1 MYATQRAT
9 QLAKTITMAC
19 SVQKQPTQPQHTSAS
34 ATVTAAAAIPPTM
47 TVAVMASANN
57 SNNSNTNN
65 IASQVGGGGSNSG
78 SNSSMSG
85 GGGVGILTA
94 ALSDATSKPLTPKP
108 RGSLPND
115 ANQPPQVAFQWPPIP
130 VSTHTSNLRLNMMN
144 QNPKDLHT
152 ARLMIEELRTK
163 VRYQA
168 EHIMKWRKAY
178 ALQVRLSV
186 HILILT
192 HNDINEMYSFI
203 PQIQQHY
210 RYQKEKSDQMNTLT
224 SQLLLLESRL
234 KRKQKQIASLLSHRE
249 ITIHRQQKIIDTL
262 SNRLS
267 DHGLDA
273 IEANFTTELDSLNDS
288 DSAVVLED
296 IDSDS
301 SNMPFG
307 ARRRSSG
314 GGSGGGMGFN
324 ATQCGSDG
332 ITIVRSISDA
342 IETNLNKYSG
352 VRRNNCFLRRPE
364 ILETVYSVEEDP
376 EPTTDVAEKRD
387 KFRNRSEKA
396 LSSSSTEGQIDSNS
410 SHAPPHASAHT
421 TLHQTNNGT
430 EVERTKENIRITPPS
445 PQRQLSV
452 SKPLES
458 STKDGYTAYSVMVP
472 QLRTTAA
479 TPTAERVNALAGA
492 DVDGSSP
499 GVKSQVTNYNRVMSN
514 HRSVTKPKDVK
525 YKRINKAKSKSLEEL
540 RGRLKNLVERGGS
553 TGNGLDAPGTGGVG
567 GPHYTHGVMPQ
578 TAQSY
583 A

>member
-19 SVQKQPTQPQHTSAS
+19 SVQKQPTQPQHTTAS

-47 TVAVMASANN
+47 AVTAMATANN
-57 SNNSNTNN
+57 NNNSSNTNN
-65 IASQVGGGGSNSG
+65 IASQMGGGGSNSG

-85 GGGVGILTA
+85 GGVGILA
-94 ALSDATSKPLTPKP
+94 AAISDATSKPLTPKP

-115 ANQPPQVAFQWPPIP
+115 ANQPPQVEFHWPPIP

-178 ALQVRLSV
+178 ALQ
-186 HILILT
+186 
-192 HNDINEMYSFI
+192 
-203 PQIQQHY
+203 IQQHY
-210 RYQKEKSDQMNTLT
+210 RYQKEKSDQMSTLT

-249 ITIHRQQKIIDTL
+249 ITIQRQQKIIDTL

-314 GGSGGGMGFN
+314 GGSGGGFGSN
-324 ATQCGSDG
+324 AAQCGSDG

-376 EPTTDVAEKRD
+376 EPTSDVAEKRD
-387 KFRNRSEKA
+387 KFRTRSEKA

-410 SHAPPHASAHT
+410 SHAPTHAPSTHP
-421 TLHQTNNGT
+421 TLHQTNGT

-445 PQRQLSV
+445 PQRQLSI

-458 STKDGYTAYSVMVP
+458 PTKDGYTAYSVMVP

-479 TPTAERVNALAGA
+479 TPTTERVNALAGA
-492 DVDGSSP
+492 DVDGSST

-553 TGNGLDAPGTGGVG
+553 TGNGLDAHGASGVG
-567 GPHYTHGVMPQ
+567 VSPYTHGLMPQ

>member
-19 SVQKQPTQPQHTSAS
+19 SVQKQPTQAQHTTS
-34 ATVTAAAAIPPTM
+34 ATATAAALPPTM
-47 TVAVMASANN
+47 AVTAMATANN
-57 SNNSNTNN
+57 NNNNSNTNN
-65 IASQVGGGGSNSG
+65 IATQMGGGGSNSG

-85 GGGVGILTA
+85 GGVGGVGILA
-94 ALSDATSKPLTPKP
+94 AAISDATSKPLTPKP

-115 ANQPPQVAFQWPPIP
+115 ANQPPQVEFHWPAIP

-178 ALQVRLSV
+178 ALQ
-186 HILILT
+186 
-192 HNDINEMYSFI
+192 
-203 PQIQQHY
+203 IQQHY

-249 ITIHRQQKIIDTL
+249 ITIQRQQKIIDTL

-288 DSAVVLED
+288 DSAVVLEE

-314 GGSGGGMGFN
+314 GGSGGGMGAN
-324 ATQCGSDG
+324 AAQCGSDG

-376 EPTTDVAEKRD
+376 EPTSDVAEKRD

-410 SHAPPHASAHT
+410 SHAPPHASTHA
-421 TLHQTNNGT
+421 TLHQNNGI
-430 EVERTKENIRITPPS
+430 EVERNKENIRITPPS
-445 PQRQLSV
+445 PQRQLSI

-458 STKDGYTAYSVMVP
+458 PTKDGYTAYSVMVP

-479 TPTAERVNALAGA
+479 TPTTEKVNALAGA
-492 DVDGSSP
+492 DVDGSLP

-553 TGNGLDAPGTGGVG
+553 AGNSLDAPGTGGVG
-567 GPHYTHGVMPQ
+567 GVPYTHGVMPQ

>member
-19 SVQKQPTQPQHTSAS
+19 SVQKQPTQPQHTTAS

-47 TVAVMASANN
+47 AVTAMATAN
-57 SNNSNTNN
+57 NNSNTNN
-65 IASQVGGGGSNSG
+65 IGSQMGGGGSNSG

-85 GGGVGILTA
+85 GGVGILA
-94 ALSDATSKPLTPKP
+94 AAISDATSKPLTPKP

-115 ANQPPQVAFQWPPIP
+115 ASKPPQVEFHWPRIP

-144 QNPKDLHT
+144 QNPMDLHT

-168 EHIMKWRKAY
+168 EHIMKLRKAY
-178 ALQVRLSV
+178 GVQ
-186 HILILT
+186 
-192 HNDINEMYSFI
+192 M
-203 PQIQQHY
+203 QQHY
-210 RYQKEKSDQMNTLT
+210 HYQMEKSDQLNALT

-234 KRKQKQIASLLSHRE
+234 KRRQKQIGSLLCHRE
-249 ITIHRQQKIIDTL
+249 FTIQRQQKIIDTL

-273 IEANFTTELDSLNDS
+273 VEANFTTELDSLNDS

-301 SNMPFG
+301 SNMPLR

-314 GGSGGGMGFN
+314 GGSGAGFGSN

-342 IETNLNKYSG
+342 IETNLKYSA
-352 VRRNNCFLRRPE
+352 VRRNNCYLRRPE

-376 EPTTDVAEKRD
+376 EPTSDVAEKRD
-387 KFRNRSEKA
+387 KFRTRSEKA

-410 SHAPPHASAHT
+410 SHAPAHASTHT
-421 TLHQTNNGT
+421 TLHQTNGT

-445 PQRQLSV
+445 PQRQLSI

-458 STKDGYTAYSVMVP
+458 PTKDGYTAYSVTVP

-479 TPTAERVNALAGA
+479 TPTTERVNALAGA

-553 TGNGLDAPGTGGVG
+553 TGNGLDAHGAGGVG
-567 GPHYTHGVMPQ
+567 VAPYTHGVMPQ

>member
-19 SVQKQPTQPQHTSAS
+19 SVQKQPTQPQHTTAS
-34 ATVTAAAAIPPTM
+34 ATATAAAAIPPTM
-47 TVAVMASANN
+47 AVTAMANANN
-57 SNNSNTNN
+57 NTNNNNSNTNN
-65 IASQVGGGGSNSG
+65 IASQMGGGGSNSG

-85 GGGVGILTA
+85 GGVGILA
-94 ALSDATSKPLTPKP
+94 AAISDATSKPLTPKP

-115 ANQPPQVAFQWPPIP
+115 ASQPPQVEFHWPPIP

-178 ALQVRLSV
+178 GLQ
-186 HILILT
+186 
-192 HNDINEMYSFI
+192 M
-203 PQIQQHY
+203 QQHY
-210 RYQKEKSDQMNTLT
+210 RYQKEKSDQLNALT

-234 KRKQKQIASLLSHRE
+234 KRRQKQIASLLGHRE
-249 ITIHRQQKIIDTL
+249 LTIQRQQKIIDTL

-314 GGSGGGMGFN
+314 GGSGVGMGSN
-324 ATQCGSDG
+324 ATQCGGDG

-342 IETNLNKYSG
+342 IETNLKYSA
-352 VRRNNCFLRRPE
+352 VRRNNCYLRRPE

-376 EPTTDVAEKRD
+376 EPTSDVAEKRD
-387 KFRNRSEKA
+387 KFRTRSEKA

-410 SHAPPHASAHT
+410 SHAPAHASTHT
-421 TLHQTNNGT
+421 TLHQTNGT
-430 EVERTKENIRITPPS
+430 DVERTQENIRITPPS
-445 PQRQLSV
+445 PQRQLSI

-458 STKDGYTAYSVMVP
+458 PTKDGYTAYSVMVP

-479 TPTAERVNALAGA
+479 TPTTERVNTLAGT

-553 TGNGLDAPGTGGVG
+553 TGNGLDAHGAGGVG
-567 GPHYTHGVMPQ
+567 VAPYTHGVMPQ

>member
-19 SVQKQPTQPQHTSAS
+19 SVQKQPTQPQHTTAS

-47 TVAVMASANN
+47 AVTAMATAN
-57 SNNSNTNN
+57 NNSNTNN
-65 IASQVGGGGSNSG
+65 IGSQMGGGGSNSG

-85 GGGVGILTA
+85 GGVGILA
-94 ALSDATSKPLTPKP
+94 AAISDATSKPLTPKP

-115 ANQPPQVAFQWPPIP
+115 ASKPPQVEFHWPRIP

-144 QNPKDLHT
+144 QNPMDLHT

-168 EHIMKWRKAY
+168 EHIMKLRKAY
-178 ALQVRLSV
+178 G
-186 HILILT
+186 
-192 HNDINEMYSFI
+192 M
-203 PQIQQHY
+203 QQHY
-210 RYQKEKSDQMNTLT
+210 HYQMEKSDQLNALT

-234 KRKQKQIASLLSHRE
+234 KRRQKQIGSLLCHRE
-249 ITIHRQQKIIDTL
+249 FTIQRQQKIIDTL

-273 IEANFTTELDSLNDS
+273 VEANFTTELDSLNDS

-301 SNMPFG
+301 SNMPLR

-314 GGSGGGMGFN
+314 GGSGAGFGSN

-342 IETNLNKYSG
+342 IETNLKYSA
-352 VRRNNCFLRRPE
+352 VRRNNCYLRRPE

-376 EPTTDVAEKRD
+376 EPTSDVAEKRD
-387 KFRNRSEKA
+387 KFRTRSEKA

-410 SHAPPHASAHT
+410 SHAPAHASTHT
-421 TLHQTNNGT
+421 TLHQTNGT

-445 PQRQLSV
+445 PQRQLSI

-458 STKDGYTAYSVMVP
+458 PTKDGYTAYSVTVP

-479 TPTAERVNALAGA
+479 TPTTERVSALAGA

-553 TGNGLDAPGTGGVG
+553 TGNGLDAHGAGGVG
-567 GPHYTHGVMPQ
+567 VAPYTHGVMPQ

>member
-19 SVQKQPTQPQHTSAS
+19 SVQKQPTQAQHTTS
-34 ATVTAAAAIPPTM
+34 ATATAAALPPTM
-47 TVAVMASANN
+47 AVTAMATANN
-57 SNNSNTNN
+57 NNNNSNTNN
-65 IASQVGGGGSNSG
+65 IASQMGGGGSNSG

-85 GGGVGILTA
+85 GGVGGVGILA
-94 ALSDATSKPLTPKP
+94 AAISDATSKPLTPKP

-115 ANQPPQVAFQWPPIP
+115 ANQPPQVEFHWPAIP

-178 ALQVRLSV
+178 ALQ
-186 HILILT
+186 
-192 HNDINEMYSFI
+192 
-203 PQIQQHY
+203 IQQHY

-234 KRKQKQIASLLSHRE
+234 KRKQKQIASILSHRE
-249 ITIHRQQKIIDTL
+249 ITIQRQQKIIDTL

-288 DSAVVLED
+288 DSAVVLEE

-314 GGSGGGMGFN
+314 GGSGGGMGAN
-324 ATQCGSDG
+324 AAQCGSDG

-376 EPTTDVAEKRD
+376 EPTSDVAEKRD

-410 SHAPPHASAHT
+410 SHAPPHASTHA
-421 TLHQTNNGT
+421 TLHQNNGI
-430 EVERTKENIRITPPS
+430 EVERNKENIRITPPS
-445 PQRQLSV
+445 PQRQLSI

-458 STKDGYTAYSVMVP
+458 PTKDGYTAYSVMVP

-479 TPTAERVNALAGA
+479 TPTTEKVNALAGA
-492 DVDGSSP
+492 DVDGSLP

-553 TGNGLDAPGTGGVG
+553 AGNSLDAPGTGGVG
-567 GPHYTHGVMPQ
+567 GVPYTHGVMPQ

>member
-1 MYATQRAT
+1 MSGGVGA
-9 QLAKTITMAC
+9 L
-19 SVQKQPTQPQHTSAS
+19 
-34 ATVTAAAAIPPTM
+34 AAAI
-47 TVAVMASANN
+47 
-57 SNNSNTNN
+57 
-65 IASQVGGGGSNSG
+65 
-78 SNSSMSG
+78 
-85 GGGVGILTA
+85 
-94 ALSDATSKPLTPKP
+94 SDVTKKPLTPKP

-115 ANQPPQVAFQWPPIP
+115 VNQPPQTEFHWPPVP

-178 ALQVRLSV
+178 ALQ
-186 HILILT
+186 
-192 HNDINEMYSFI
+192 
-203 PQIQQHY
+203 IQQQY
-210 RYQKEKSDQMNTLT
+210 RYQKEKTDQMNTLT

-234 KRKQKQIASLLSHRE
+234 KRKQKQVASLLSHRE
-249 ITIHRQQKIIDTL
+249 FTIQRQQKIIDTL

-273 IEANFTTELDSLNDS
+273 IEANYTTELDSLNDS

-314 GGSGGGMGFN
+314 GGYGSGTGQSAGD
-324 ATQCGSDG
+324 S

-376 EPTTDVAEKRD
+376 EPTSDVAEKRD
-387 KFRNRSEKA
+387 KFRTRSEKA

-410 SHAPPHASAHT
+410 SHATPHAAANIT
-421 TLHQTNNGT
+421 QP
-430 EVERTKENIRITPPS
+430 ERAKENVRITPPS
-445 PQRQLSV
+445 PQRQLSI
-452 SKPLES
+452 SQPLES
-458 STKDGYTAYSVMVP
+458 PKKEDGYTAYSVMVP

-479 TPTAERVNALAGA
+479 TPTTERISALAGA
-492 DVDGSSP
+492 DVDGSST

-553 TGNGLDAPGTGGVG
+553 AGNGLDAHGSGAP
-567 GPHYTHGVMPQ
+567 YAHGVMPQ

>member
-19 SVQKQPTQPQHTSAS
+19 SVQKQPTQAQHTTS
-34 ATVTAAAAIPPTM
+34 ATATAAALPPTM
-47 TVAVMASANN
+47 AVTAMATANN
-57 SNNSNTNN
+57 NNNNSNTNN
-65 IASQVGGGGSNSG
+65 IATQMGGGGSNSG

-85 GGGVGILTA
+85 GGVGGVGILA
-94 ALSDATSKPLTPKP
+94 AAISDATSKPLTPKP

-115 ANQPPQVAFQWPPIP
+115 AYQPPQVEFHWPAIP

-178 ALQVRLSV
+178 ALQ
-186 HILILT
+186 
-192 HNDINEMYSFI
+192 
-203 PQIQQHY
+203 IQQHY

-249 ITIHRQQKIIDTL
+249 ITIQRQQKIIDTL

-288 DSAVVLED
+288 DSAVVLEE

-314 GGSGGGMGFN
+314 GGSGGGMGAN
-324 ATQCGSDG
+324 AAQCGSDG

-376 EPTTDVAEKRD
+376 EPTSDVAEKRD

-410 SHAPPHASAHT
+410 SHAPPHASTHA
-421 TLHQTNNGT
+421 TLHQNNGI
-430 EVERTKENIRITPPS
+430 EVERNKENIRITPPS
-445 PQRQLSV
+445 PQRQLSI

-458 STKDGYTAYSVMVP
+458 PTKDGYTAYSVMVP

-479 TPTAERVNALAGA
+479 TPTTEKVNALAGA
-492 DVDGSSP
+492 DVDGSLP

-553 TGNGLDAPGTGGVG
+553 AGNSLDAPGTGGVG
-567 GPHYTHGVMPQ
+567 GVPYTHGVMPQ